1 MDLSN
6 KQLLISDL
14 KLRRE
19 PRNMDLENLP
29 KKVIGNFSH
38 GVDDVTEFVE

>member
-29 KKVIGNFSH
+29 KKSLVISAM
-38 GVDDVTEFVE
+38 E